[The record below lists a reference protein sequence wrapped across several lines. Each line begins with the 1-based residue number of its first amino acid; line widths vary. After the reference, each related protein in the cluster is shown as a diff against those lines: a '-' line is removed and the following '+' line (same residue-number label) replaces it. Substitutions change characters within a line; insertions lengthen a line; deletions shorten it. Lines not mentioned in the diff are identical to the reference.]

1 VYSLYTMNQQSLG
14 NGNIIL
20 QKQNGVDI
28 LNKSATSYFGSF
40 AVDQPLETNMDIDPM
55 KNEPK
60 KRVHKR
66 IYKKINEK
74 LATENGPSGPNAA
87 IEALLTKDI
96 ICQFY
101 FASLSVVGLYI
112 VYRMIER

>member
-1 VYSLYTMNQQSLG
+1 MNKQSLG
-14 NGNIIL
+14 NGNIIA
-20 QKQNGVDI
+20 QKQNGIDL
-28 LNKSATSYFGSF
+28 LNKSATSYFESF
-40 AVDQPLETNMDIDPM
+40 TVDQPLETNMDIDPM

-60 KRVHKR
+60 KGVYKR

-74 LATENGPSGPNAA
+74 IATENGPNAT
-87 IEALLTKDI
+87 IEALLTKDK

-112 VYRMIER
+112 VYRMINR